1 MSVIAVYNLKGGVG
15 KTTTAVN
22 LAYLSAAAGERTLL
36 WDLDPQA
43 ASSFALRVRPHVA
56 GFSRKTLDSG
66 HALAAAIKETD
77 FEGLD
82 LLPADFGYR
91 KLDRLLSR
99 RDKPERLVGDL
110 LATLG
115 RGYDAVWLDCP
126 PGFSLLTE
134 SVFAAADVVL
144 VPTIPT
150 VLSLRTLAQL
160 LSCADRCDAAPHVAA
175 FLSMVDGRKALHR
188 HLVEWARRHPAVFL
202 TGQVPYSSVVEQMAV
217 LRMPLA
223 AFAARQPASL
233 AFAAIRAEL
242 QRRLCPTGRPGPPG
256 PTSILQVQAIESLI
270 AGLDIAEPA
279 AAGPNEWVSRGADRG
294 PACAV
299 TFSAE
304 SPGGSDAQFVHSFD
318 TDGRDLE
325 RRGYVLELHE
335 RSGHFLLVAARSARD
350 AEDAAPDTTEAQVQI
365 DRRWGTQILSGGRSP
380 LAALERR
387 AGEPLP
393 RLIDQ
398 LRATVGERTL
408 RRIDSRL
415 AERPSGD
422 TRPCRPESSR
432 GKGGRIQMANP
443 PRRADASL

>member
-1 MSVIAVYNLKGGVG
+1 M
-15 KTTTAVN
+15 
-22 LAYLSAAAGERTLL
+22 
-36 WDLDPQA
+36 
-43 ASSFALRVRPHVA
+43 
-56 GFSRKTLDSG
+56 
-66 HALAAAIKETD
+66 
-77 FEGLD
+77 
-82 LLPADFGYR
+82 
-91 KLDRLLSR
+91 
-99 RDKPERLVGDL
+99 
-110 LATLG
+110 
-115 RGYDAVWLDCP
+115 WLDCP

-217 LRMPLA
+217 LRKPLP

-233 AFAAIRAEL
+233 AFAAIRAEV
-242 QRRLCPTGRPGPPG
+242 QRRLCPTGQPGTPR
-256 PTSILQVQAIESLI
+256 PTSMLQVQAIESLI
-270 AGLDIAEPA
+270 AGLNVAEPDA
-279 AAGPNEWVSRGADRG
+279 ADPNEGLSHDADRG

-299 TFSAE
+299 TFNAV
-304 SPGGSDAQFVHSFD
+304 SPGGSGAQFVHRFD

-325 RRGYVLELHE
+325 RGGYVLELHE
-335 RSGHFLLVAARSARD
+335 RSGHFLLVAARATRD

-422 TRPCRPESSR
+422 TQRCRPQSSR
-432 GKGGRIQMANP
+432 GRGGRIQMANP
-443 PRRADASL
+443 PRRADGSL